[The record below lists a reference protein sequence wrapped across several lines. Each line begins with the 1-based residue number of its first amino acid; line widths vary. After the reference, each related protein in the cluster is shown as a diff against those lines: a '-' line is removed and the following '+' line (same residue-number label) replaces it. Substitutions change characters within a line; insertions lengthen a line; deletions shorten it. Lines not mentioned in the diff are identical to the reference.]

1 MELFFDIKTVFT
13 LNWIVTY
20 NCLNS
25 LKWKYHKTQQTKQTK
40 PNFISLKLYVE
51 IIRMLFIY

>member
-1 MELFFDIKTVFT
+1 MFWTIKPYFDIKTVFT

-25 LKWKYHKTQQTKQTK
+25 LK
-40 PNFISLKLYVE
+40 
-51 IIRMLFIY
+51 